1 MVLSKQHMELVR
13 DTIRKPEDFDDF
25 MQMESFI
32 LNEEL
37 ESEANRICEEALEK
51 EEALQRETDWDK
63 LYNS

>member
-1 MVLSKQHMELVR
+1 MVLNKQHMELAR
-13 DTIRKPEDFDDF
+13 DTIRDLDEFDSF

-37 ESEANRICEEALEK
+37 ESEANQIVKESVEK
-51 EEALQRETDWDK
+51 EEALQKETDWDK

>member
-1 MVLSKQHMELVR
+1 MELAR
-13 DTIRKPEDFDDF
+13 DTIRDLDEFDSF

-37 ESEANRICEEALEK
+37 ESEANQIVKESVEK
-51 EEALQRETDWDK
+51 EEALQKETDWDK